1 MQHAAPQAATG
12 PGPDRPQRQAACQ
25 TRKDNEMNTLTMLG
39 TGSALVTRCYNTC
52 FAIST
57 PGATLLTDAGGGNGI
72 LCQLRKAGMHPDG
85 IDFMFLTHAHTDHI
99 MGAVWLVRTAASSL
113 RGGRRHAPLRIFGH
127 GRALGVLRE
136 MCLLLLSG
144 SDRAVL
150 DRAVSLCEVADGD
163 VVTAGQTSLLCFDIG
178 STKEKQFGYR
188 ATLPGGTTLV
198 CLGDEPFNERNR
210 PQAEGADWLMS
221 EAFCLYADRERYKP
235 YEKQHS
241 TALEAGRTA
250 ASLRARNLIVY
261 HTEDDSLA
269 TRKERYGAE
278 ARTEY
283 GGNVVV
289 PDDLETIF
297 L

>member
-1 MQHAAPQAATG
+1 
-12 PGPDRPQRQAACQ
+12 
-25 TRKDNEMNTLTMLG
+25 MNTLTMLG

-113 RGGRRHAPLRIFGH
+113 RGGRRHDPLRIFGH
-127 GRALGVLRE
+127 GHALGVLRE

-178 STKEKQFGYR
+178 SNKEKQFGYR

-221 EAFCLYADRERYKP
+221 EAFCLYADRERYRP
-235 YEKQHS
+235 YEKHHS

>member
-1 MQHAAPQAATG
+1 MTAS
-12 PGPDRPQRQAACQ
+12 
-25 TRKDNEMNTLTMLG
+25 KLTMLG

-52 FAIST
+52 FALCT
-57 PGATLLTDAGGGNGI
+57 PGATMLTDAGGGNGI
-72 LCQLRKAGMHPDG
+72 LCRLRQAGLPADG

-99 MGAVWLVRTAASSL
+99 MGAVWLVRTAAASL
-113 RGGRRHAPLRIFGH
+113 RGGRRHVPLRIFGH
-127 GRALGVLRE
+127 DRSLGVLRE
-136 MCLLLLSG
+136 MCSLLLSG
-144 SDRAVL
+144 KDRAAMEQ
-150 DRAVSLCEVADGD
+150 AVDLCEVADGD
-163 VVTAGQTSLLCFDIG
+163 TTAAGDISLTCFDIG

-210 PQAEGADWLMS
+210 PQAAGADWLMS

-235 YEKQHS
+235 YEKHHS

-250 ASLRARNLIVY
+250 ASLGARNLIIY
-261 HTEDDSLA
+261 HTEDDSLP

-278 ARTEY
+278 AGTEY
-283 GGNVVV
+283 AGNVYV
-289 PDDLETIF
+289 PDDLETIT